1 MAQRELFQ
9 QIAEHFRQLI
19 FRGEMEPGDRLPAI
33 RDLSQQW
40 SCTPGT
46 VQRAY
51 KQLAEEGLVSSR
63 HGQGTRVVAQLPTS
77 QSPTIRSVNLVHNAE
92 SFLLESFT
100 LGYNMDEIETAMQV
114 ALDRWKQASTTGKES
129 KKEEKIIHFNGSHD
143 PGLIWLVVNFDE
155 IHPAFPLKMTFT
167 GSLGGLIALSENRAD
182 IAGCHLFDVAS
193 KSYNDPF
200 IKKIL
205 PQGAVAITLT
215 QRRIG
220 WITAAGNP
228 KGFRDIGDLS
238 RKDITFIN
246 RQSGSG
252 TRVLLDSMLEA
263 QQIDQA
269 SIQGYGN
276 VVWTHSEA
284 AQHVAESKADVA
296 FGLEAAAQTFH
307 LDFQFITLEQY
318 DLVMKNDYEAN
329 EGLQVF
335 INYIQSPAAK
345 NRINKLVGYDTSMTG
360 KMRKIGVYQTC
371 SK

>member
-19 FRGEMEPGDRLPAI
+19 FRGEMQSGDRLPAI

-51 KQLAEEGLVSSR
+51 KQLAEEGLVVSR
-63 HGQGTRVVAQLPTS
+63 HGQGTSVVAQLPPS
-77 QSPTIRSVNLVHNAE
+77 QSQTLRSVNLVHNAE

-100 LGYNMDEIETAMQV
+100 LGYNMDEIEAAIHV
-114 ALDRWKQASTTGKES
+114 ALDHWKQASTES
-129 KKEEKIIHFNGSHD
+129 KEPHKIEKSIHFNGSHD
-143 PGLIWLVVNFDE
+143 PALIWLVVNFDE
-155 IHPAFPLKMTFT
+155 MHPSFPLKMTFT

-182 IAGCHLFDVAS
+182 IAGCHLFDVQT
-193 KSYNDPF
+193 KIYNDPF
-200 IKKIL
+200 IRRIL
-205 PQGAVAITLT
+205 PQGAVAITLA

-228 KGFRDIGDLS
+228 KGIKEISDLTHE
-238 RKDITFIN
+238 DITFVN

-252 TRVLLDSMLEA
+252 TRVLLDSMLESHH
-263 QQIDQA
+263 IDQA
-269 SIQGYGN
+269 AIRGYSN

-284 AQHVAESKADVA
+284 AQLVAESKADVA

-307 LDFQFITLEQY
+307 LDFKFVALEQY
-318 DLVMKNDYEAN
+318 DLVMKNDYETN

-360 KMRKIGVYQTC
+360 KMRVITP
-371 SK
+371 

>member
-19 FRGEMEPGDRLPAI
+19 FRGEMQPGDRLPAI

-40 SCTPGT
+40 NCTPGT

-51 KQLAEEGLVSSR
+51 KQLAEEGLVVSR
-63 HGQGTRVVAQLPTS
+63 HGQGTRVVAHIPSS
-77 QSPTIRSVNLVHNAE
+77 QSQTLRSVNLVHNAE
-92 SFLLESFT
+92 SFLLESIT
-100 LGYNMDEIETAMQV
+100 LGYSMDEIETSLQV
-114 ALDRWKQASTTGKES
+114 ALDRWKQASSTGKQLQKAETN
-129 KKEEKIIHFNGSHD
+129 IRFNGSHD
-143 PGLIWLVVNFDE
+143 PALIWLVVNFDE
-155 IHPAFPLKMTFT
+155 LHPSFPLKMTFT

-193 KSYNDPF
+193 NTYNDPF
-200 IKKIL
+200 IKRIL
-205 PQGAVAITLT
+205 PQGAVAVTLT

-228 KGFRDIGDLS
+228 KGFTGIADLKRD
-238 RKDITFIN
+238 DIKFVN

-252 TRVLLDSMLEA
+252 TRVLLDSMLE
-263 QQIDQA
+263 QQHIDQTV
-269 SIQGYGN
+269 IRGYSN

-284 AQHVAESKADVA
+284 AQLVAESKADVA
-296 FGLEAAAQTFH
+296 FGLESSAQTFH
-307 LDFQFITLEQY
+307 LDFQFIALEQY
-318 DLVMKNDYEAN
+318 DLVMKSDYEAN

-345 NRINKLVGYDTSMTG
+345 NRIDKLVGYDTSMTG
-360 KMRKIGVYQTC
+360 KLRNIVA
-371 SK
+371 